1 MCIYFF
7 HLLRNNLKL
16 SEKYFHRMNYQSIKT
31 LSLMILLILQLLS
44 INIPVWA
51 EKQCD
56 EIAFLD
62 SLKRFDYGEVDDI
75 QDLTIERMFAEVSN
89 HPDSIIISKSAG
101 GYGNWDFH
109 LNNNQSYLRLI
120 SHNGYE
126 YPPMPIDNRLF
137 KYATILF
144 FNKSVP
150 LILKKVI
157 SDEFVFSDI
166 IAGKLDVTV
175 FNNGRKSIETFNRV
189 AKNGAY
195 MTISSSIFDK
205 FHDIIRKCWIEYR
218 LIFFSKKHRRM
229 ITPHRYQEPK
239 KIIIRYWDMAL
250 KDKFYKFILTPQNTE
265 VWLIHEDPN
274 YIPTKFKNNKRIE
287 IINDGE
293 VFKMAEAL
301 FSKRD
306 KPIIE
311 SKIYCGDFSLKNYN
325 LLCVDVEGSESK
337 PDEIFIGP
345 VSEGYQIEFSQD
357 FIRFFNRL
365 NEILNND

>member
-144 FNKSVP
+144 FTKSVP

-218 LIFFSKKHRRM
+218 QRRF
-229 ITPHRYQEPK
+229 Q
-239 KIIIRYWDMAL
+239 
-250 KDKFYKFILTPQNTE
+250 
-265 VWLIHEDPN
+265 
-274 YIPTKFKNNKRIE
+274 KNI
-287 IINDGE
+287 
-293 VFKMAEAL
+293 AE
-301 FSKRD
+301 
-306 KPIIE
+306 
-311 SKIYCGDFSLKNYN
+311 
-325 LLCVDVEGSESK
+325 
-337 PDEIFIGP
+337 
-345 VSEGYQIEFSQD
+345 
-357 FIRFFNRL
+357 
-365 NEILNND
+365 